1 MAPSLLSW
9 REGGEAHFAPQPK
22 RLTMDSSLFRPEAI
36 AFQTQYRDFGQVG
49 RFQTTSLKAL
59 SWVLAITV
67 GLSIVFVCLAGYT
80 RKETV
85 SGYLAPATG
94 SAEIFVPQQGTVTAV
109 YVAQDQVVSRGDVL
123 LTIDTSQ
130 LTADG
135 LDVNATILKSL
146 SVQKILLTSQV
157 EAENRAARAEKER
170 LAAAISSGEAEL
182 TQLSSQMGFQQEQI
196 DIGEKLVASAK
207 KMNAKGYF
215 TAPELYKRQEDLLEA
230 RQVLSSLKQRYTARE
245 TELAQTRSSLQ
256 QLPTESARRLQP
268 LQSELAQVEQRI
280 AEVAGRR
287 AFSLRAPI
295 AGRIAD
301 VQATVGQIADPKRVQ
316 LVIMPLKSPLQA
328 VLFVPTRAVGF
339 VRADQKVRLLY
350 DAFPFQRFGA
360 YSGHIV
366 SITKTILS
374 DAGVAAPLELKEPA
388 YKVIAALDR
397 PDVDANG
404 QKVPLQAGMLL
415 QADILLEKRE
425 LIRWLLG
432 PILAVRM

>member
-1 MAPSLLSW
+1 MERRSNATHTPSANHKRRSATGRRDAILNLAIEQSRRSSRFLISHGSLPSW
-9 REGGEAHFAPQPK
+9 REPGEAHFAPQLK
-22 RLTMDSSLFRPEAI
+22 RLIMDSSLFRPQAI

-59 SWVLAITV
+59 SWVLAIAV

-109 YVAQDQVVSRGDVL
+109 YASQDQVVSRGDVL

-157 EAENRAARAEKER
+157 EAENRAARAEKDR

-182 TQLSSQMGFQQEQI
+182 AQLSSQMGFQQEQI

-215 TAPELYKRQEDLLEA
+215 SAPELYKRQEDLLEA
-230 RQVLSSLKQRYTARE
+230 RQALSSLKQRYTARE
-245 TELAQTRSSLQ
+245 TELAQTRTSLQ
-256 QLPTESARRLQP
+256 QLPTEFGSKTP
-268 LQSELAQVEQRI
+268 TPSERI
-280 AEVAGRR
+280 GAGRATHRRSRLDAELSPSVHPSR
-287 AFSLRAPI
+287 AA
-295 AGRIAD
+295 
-301 VQATVGQIADPKRVQ
+301 
-316 LVIMPLKSPLQA
+316 SPTSRRRSDRS
-328 VLFVPTRAVGF
+328 PT
-339 VRADQKVRLLY
+339 
-350 DAFPFQRFGA
+350 P
-360 YSGHIV
+360 SGC
-366 SITKTILS
+366 S
-374 DAGVAAPLELKEPA
+374 
-388 YKVIAALDR
+388 
-397 PDVDANG
+397 
-404 QKVPLQAGMLL
+404 
-415 QADILLEKRE
+415 
-425 LIRWLLG
+425 W
-432 PILAVRM
+432 